1 MGQVSTGGGASFTVL
16 ARRNTEFAETEPR
29 FDGYVLLMGNVK
41 STQLNAEGVR
51 QLTPK
56 ALANSS
62 PGLLQ
67 PWDTRDKKKST
78 LKAFARS

>member
-16 ARRNTEFAETEPR
+16 AMMDTDLRKPGHG